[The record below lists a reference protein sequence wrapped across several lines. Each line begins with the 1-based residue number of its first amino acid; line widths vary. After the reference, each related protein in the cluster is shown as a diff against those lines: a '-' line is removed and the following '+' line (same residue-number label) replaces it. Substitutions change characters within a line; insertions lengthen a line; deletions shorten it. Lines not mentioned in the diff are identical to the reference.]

1 MKLPIFFVGA
11 LASLCASVSV
21 YAQNASAPNEA
32 SSLTRGAA
40 NGLAVFSWWGAA
52 GRTYFIQ
59 QSEDLAN
66 WTYVPVIEP
75 GAAQAIQWGFLSN
88 ADRFFLRLRYSDQPT
103 SDPFAADFDGDKVSN
118 YDELLQ
124 GTDPLLA
131 VLDVNGLPL
140 DWEMFYNVAV
150 GTDAN
155 SLAPRGDGLTYQQAF
170 NQGLSPNDQSFGLNP
185 TLSIFSGD
193 PQTAGPG
200 SLLPAALVVS
210 VEDAGGNLLS
220 NQSVTFAVVSG
231 GGSLQASSSA
241 PLVNSVSARTD
252 EMGQARV
259 YFQLPA
265 TLNQECQISAVC
277 ASGSGQSKV
286 TFTSTS
292 DDGTAPPTDS
302 PFAPT
307 NFVSLANPDMSC
319 EMSWE
324 NHTDDQTPV
333 EIELEQEDGSWKVV
347 ATLPPGTTS
356 YHLPAPL
363 QP

>member
-1 MKLPIFFVGA
+1 MKLLIPGA
-11 LASLCASVSV
+11 LVLISAVISGN
-21 YAQNASAPNEA
+21 AQTA
-32 SSLTRGAA
+32 SSPNQGASMVRGAA
-40 NGLAVFSWWGAA
+40 NGLDAFSWWGAP

-59 QSEDLAN
+59 QSGDLTD
-66 WTYVPVIEP
+66 WTYVPIIESG
-75 GAAQAIQWGFLSN
+75 GAQVIQWGFLSN

-103 SDPFAADFDGDKVSN
+103 SDPFSADFDDDKVSN

-124 GTDPLLA
+124 GTDPLAAL
-131 VLDVNGLPL
+131 LDTNGLPL
-140 DWEMFYNVAV
+140 DWETFYNVAA

-155 SLAPRGDGLTYQQAF
+155 SVAPRGNGLTYQQAF
-170 NQGLSPNDQSFGLNP
+170 DQGLNPNDQNFGLNP

-210 VEDAGGNLLS
+210 FEDAQGNLLS
-220 NQSVTFAVVSG
+220 NRAVTFTVVSG
-231 GGSLQASSSA
+231 GGNLKASSSA
-241 PLVNSVSARTD
+241 PLVNSVTVRTD
-252 EMGQARV
+252 AMGQARA

-265 TLNQECQISAVC
+265 GPNQPCQITAATAIGV
-277 ASGSGQSKV
+277 GQSTV
-286 TFTSTS
+286 TFSAAS
-292 DDGTAPPTDS
+292 DDGTGPPTTS

-307 NFVSLANPDMSC
+307 NFVSQGNLDMSC

-333 EIELEQEDGSWKVV
+333 EIELQRDDGSWKLI

-356 YHLPAPL
+356 YHLAA